1 MLEFTCC
8 FCRQSTLSNPKLKG
22 NQHYCSKA
30 ECQEARKR
38 DWKNKRMLSDEVFRE
53 KQKEYIKQWRRKK
66 PAHQYMSNYRQN
78 HPEYVEMNRQKQKE
92 RNLAGRERQNQQKAE
107 KIVKVDALALSA
119 TRTDTYEMTSFRKDP
134 FGMIVKV
141 DTLMVQLKQIQAL
154 SLPKPSFIG

>member
-8 FCRQSTLSNPKLKG
+8 FCSQRTRSNPKLKG

-30 ECQEARKR
+30 ECQRARKR

-53 KQKEYIKQWRRKK
+53 KQIEYIKQWRRKK

-78 HPEYVEMNRQKQKE
+78 HPEYVEMNHRQQKE
-92 RNLAGRERQNQQKAE
+92 RNLAGRERQNQGKAE
-107 KIVKVDALALSA
+107 KIVKVDALALSP
-119 TRTDTYEMTSFRKDP
+119 TRTKTYQMTSFRKDRL
-134 FGMIVKV
+134 GKIVKV

-154 SLPKPSFIG
+154 SLPNRSFIG